1 MLAVWDV
8 MWLKATLSASA
19 ACMQAPPPLFATAHT
34 LYTLIMRLA
43 SVKVNVAKSRMLQR
57 VLDMYRAQ

>member
-8 MWLKATLSASA
+8 MWLKTTLSASA
-19 ACMQAPPPLFATAHT
+19 ACMQAPPLFATAHT